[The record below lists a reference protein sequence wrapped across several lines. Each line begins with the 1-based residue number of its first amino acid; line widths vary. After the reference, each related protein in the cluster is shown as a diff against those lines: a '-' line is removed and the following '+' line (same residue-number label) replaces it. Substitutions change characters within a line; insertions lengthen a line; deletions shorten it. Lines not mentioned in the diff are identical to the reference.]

1 MADMTKVQDQVST
14 YAEYLPQPIVQKQ
27 IFFLTSSE
35 IRDESVLVQLYDL
48 IKAHPTY
55 QAYPVHWSVYK
66 LILCA
71 GPGSFTVIWVLLGKI
86 SPGEKNTARNMRD
99 GCRRGGSCRASCRRP
114 IYWFP
119 PRRTSIYW
127 KQDTVWE
134 IYMADASVR

>member
-27 IFFLTSSE
+27 IFFLTSGE

-66 LILCA
+66 PARQAKEWCAHKGIPLI
-71 GPGSFTVIWVLLGKI
+71 
-86 SPGEKNTARNMRD
+86 E
-99 GCRRGGSCRASCRRP
+99 
-114 IYWFP
+114 
-119 PRRTSIYW
+119 
-127 KQDTVWE
+127 
-134 IYMADASVR
+134 